1 MERVLQSG
9 YQATDISQDVL
20 SGGQGH
26 AASRILEAETVEDLS
41 VRRRAREVGVTPA
54 DFYNHYPTLNDLLL
68 EIGAKAIR
76 RVVRSYIDLATR
88 CTFAPIREANMYCGP
103 MRSRAVIRG

>member
-54 DFYNHYPTLNDLLL
+54 NHRRRYG
-68 EIGAKAIR
+68 GAGE
-76 RVVRSYIDLATR
+76 VGPDHHLA
-88 CTFAPIREANMYCGP
+88 
-103 MRSRAVIRG
+103 RA